1 MEDML
6 QTTQAKA
13 KAQAKSQSRKPRAS
27 RPIIYLLPYL
37 LIFTIFFLVPLV
49 FGIYVSFTKW
59 DLVRAP
65 SFVGWENYKDILFS
79 SSIFHDQLA
88 SGLWHTILFVLLA
101 VPFCVLVPLILAV
114 ALNTKPFWA
123 KFFQGLFY
131 LPSLFSISAV
141 VIVWSLIFNTNYGP
155 LNTVFGLK
163 QVWTGTQPWAWMA
176 IVVLTVWWT
185 IGGNMI
191 IYQAALNGIPIDYY
205 EAADMDGASAWSKFI
220 HITLPSI
227 RGQLL
232 YTIVTTTIAQF
243 NIYGQPLMLTNGGPN
258 GSTSVLMMNIQQ
270 NAFGSG
276 QSLAGL
282 SSAMAVILG
291 ICISI
296 VSMVQLYLLRDRD

>member
-1 MEDML
+1 MEDVL
-6 QTTQAKA
+6 QKNMDL
-13 KAQAKSQSRKPRAS
+13 KPKEIISKSKNTKSH
-27 RPIIYLLPYL
+27 PILYLLPHL
-37 LIFTIFFLVPLV
+37 IIFTIFFLIPLV
-49 FGIYVSFTKW
+49 FGIYIAITKW
-59 DLVRAP
+59 DLVRTP
-65 SFVGWENYKDILFS
+65 RFVGFDNFKTLLFS
-79 SSIFHDQLA
+79 NSIFHDQLV
-88 SGLWHTILFVLLA
+88 SGLGHTFLFVLIS
-101 VPFCVLVPLILAV
+101 VPFCILVPLILAV
-114 ALNTKPFWA
+114 ALNTKPVLG

-141 VIVWSLIFNTNYGP
+141 VIVWSLIFNPNYGP
-155 LNTVFGLK
+155 LNTLFHLN
-163 QVWTGTQPWAWMA
+163 QVWTGTQPWAWMT
-176 IVVLTVWWT
+176 IVILTVWWT

-191 IYQAALNGIPIDYY
+191 IYQAALNGISKDYY
-205 EAADMDGASAWSKFI
+205 EAADIDGASSWQKFI

-258 GSTSVLMMNIQQ
+258 GSTTVLMMNIQQ

-291 ICISI
+291 ICITI
-296 VSMVQLYLLRDRD
+296 VSMIQLFLLRSKD